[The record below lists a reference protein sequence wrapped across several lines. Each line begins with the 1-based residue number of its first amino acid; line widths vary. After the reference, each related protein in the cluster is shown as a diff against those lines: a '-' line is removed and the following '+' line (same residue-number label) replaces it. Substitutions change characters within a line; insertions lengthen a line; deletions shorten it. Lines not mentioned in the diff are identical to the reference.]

1 MNDTERLI
9 ARLLA
14 RIDEL
19 ELLVQK
25 QAAIIE
31 LQAQKINE
39 LEKRLN
45 KNSRN
50 S

>member
-1 MNDTERLI
+1 MIGMNDTERLI

-19 ELLVQK
+19 DQLVQK

-31 LQAQKINE
+31 FAITNE
-39 LEKRLN
+39 T
-45 KNSRN
+45 
-50 S
+50 